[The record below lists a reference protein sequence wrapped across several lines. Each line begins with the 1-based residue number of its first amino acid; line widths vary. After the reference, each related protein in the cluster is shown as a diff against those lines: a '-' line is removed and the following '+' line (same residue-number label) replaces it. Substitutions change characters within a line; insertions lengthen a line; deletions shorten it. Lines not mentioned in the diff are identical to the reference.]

1 MVIPKHHVVYYAWSE
16 HDMTWNTPL
25 LVNLVKKRPQRHLL
39 IRILLSAMAAAYVN
53 ENFVLWIRAYH
64 I

>member
-1 MVIPKHHVVYYAWSE
+1 
-16 HDMTWNTPL
+16 MTWNTPL
-25 LVNLVKKRPQRHLL
+25 LVNLVKTRPQRHLL

-53 ENFVLWIRAYH
+53 EIFILWIHAYR